1 VTRKS
6 AIMTRLILKTLV
18 SLIFAFALITVGCNK
33 VKDLLDIKFDA
44 DFKIDMS
51 VNTDDS
57 GLGFGYFNVEETVD
71 PLSDEEVQKY
81 IDNIKNWEIIDLKI
95 KFNQVNP
102 DFYMTEGIV
111 KIYLDEKEVS
121 WLLEDQQITPG
132 SEFALGNEE
141 NQWNMV
147 NEIINQ
153 KKPFKIKLTG
163 KATPASNFNLQL
175 MVNSKITANPL

>member
-1 VTRKS
+1 
-6 AIMTRLILKTLV
+6 MTRLILKTSVTFFL
-18 SLIFAFALITVGCNK
+18 AYALITVGCNK
-33 VKDLLDIKFDA
+33 VKELLDIKFDA
-44 DFKIDMS
+44 DFTINLP
-51 VNTDDS
+51 VNADDS

-81 IDNIKNWEIIDLKI
+81 IDNIKSWEIIDLKI

-102 DFYMTEGIV
+102 DFDMTEGIV

-121 WLLEDQQITPG
+121 WLLEDQQIIVG
-132 SEFALGNEE
+132 SEFALGNED
-141 NQWNMV
+141 NQWSMV

-175 MVNSKITANPL
+175 IVNSKITANPL